1 MTPGA
6 PSPPGHLQTGTVALG
21 PPNLLGERVAVQGLA
36 SLALCEAAN
45 TTIQKADLNF
55 TKSPGPPCGPPLG
68 QEPSTLA
75 GNHYGMRVMGR
86 QGDSVHTSP
95 LAQRHQR

>member
-1 MTPGA
+1 MT
-6 PSPPGHLQTGTVALG
+6 LG
-21 PPNLLGERVAVQGLA
+21 PPNLFGEWVGVQGLA
-36 SLALCEAAN
+36 PLALREAAK
-45 TTIQKADLNF
+45 TTIHKPDPNF

-75 GNHYGMRVMGR
+75 GNHYGMRVMGK

-95 LAQRHQR
+95 LAQKKR